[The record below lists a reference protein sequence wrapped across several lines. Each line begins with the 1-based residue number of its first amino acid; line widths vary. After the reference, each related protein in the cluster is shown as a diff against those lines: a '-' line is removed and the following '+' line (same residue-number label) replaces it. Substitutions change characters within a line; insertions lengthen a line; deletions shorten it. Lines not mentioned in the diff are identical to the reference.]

1 MQTHPGPTFRTGLA
15 EEADLRAILELQRSN
30 RAHSAD
36 GFVTVEHTEAILRA
50 MHREL
55 PHVVA
60 RDDDGGLAGYALSM
74 APSCRVLLPI
84 LEPMFARIEESRERR
99 ERLGRYYVMGQICVA
114 ERFRGCGVFD
124 ALYAEHRARFAGS
137 YDACVTEISVRNP
150 RSLRAHARVGFVEEL
165 RYRDAT
171 DDWVVVALHLPVAD
185 GSARSAGVVIPAA
198 SAGTPARA

>member
-1 MQTHPGPTFRTGLA
+1 MQTHPGPTFRAFHTGLA
-15 EEADLRAILELQRSN
+15 EEADLPAILELQRSN

-60 RDDDGGLAGYALSM
+60 RGDDGGLAGYALSM

-84 LEPMFARIEESRERR
+84 LEPMFARIEELRESPERR

-114 ERFRGCGVFD
+114 DRFRGRGVFD
-124 ALYAEHRARFAGS
+124 ALYAEHRARFAGA

-171 DDWVVVALHLPVAD
+171 DDWVVVVLRL
-185 GSARSAGVVIPAA
+185 
-198 SAGTPARA
+198 